1 MLSPK
6 PWVKLADILKTKCR
20 EEEQMASD
28 FPMMSAC
35 SLKLLLHEDRQA
47 EQTHV
52 GVVSAELPKKKNLGF
67 QVFFYSIFR
76 TVV

>member
-1 MLSPK
+1 MEVLSPK
-6 PWVKLADILKTKCR
+6 PWVKLAHILKTKCR
-20 EEEQMASD
+20 EEEQMAWD

-52 GVVSAELPKKKNLGF
+52 GVVSAELPTKSRFSGF
-67 QVFFYSIFR
+67 FFIAYSEQ
-76 TVV
+76 

>member
-1 MLSPK
+1 MEVLSPK
-6 PWVKLADILKTKCR
+6 LWVKLADIMKMKCR

-28 FPMMSAC
+28 FPMMTAC

-52 GVVSAELPKKKNLGF
+52 GVVSAELPTKCRFSDCFNN
-67 QVFFYSIFR
+67 VFR